1 MRLVKQEAGFTLI
14 ELMIVVAIVG
24 VLASLALPAYRD
36 YVIRAK
42 VSEGLSLAA
51 PAKTRVLENAT
62 FGTAFS
68 TGWTS
73 PAGTD
78 NVTSVDIDDARGQ
91 ITITYTDQISL
102 AGTNAL
108 ILAPRIGSSDGAR
121 LIGTATSST
130 APGGQIV
137 WNCNSADQN
146 PAVNHGTLGTL
157 PGKYTPANCRG

>member
-1 MRLVKQEAGFTLI
+1 MRLVKQETGFSLI

-51 PAKTRVLENAT
+51 PAKTRVLENAS
-62 FGTAFS
+62 FGAAFS

-91 ITITYTDQISL
+91 INITYTDQISP
-102 AGTNAL
+102 AGTNTL
-108 ILAPRIGSSDGAR
+108 ILAPSIGSSDGPR
-121 LIGTATSST
+121 LIGTAAGST

-146 PAVNHGTLGTL
+146 PAVNHCTLGTL